1 MKVTHLDHWS
11 ISTSRLEE
19 TRAFFVDILGLE
31 VGPRPKLKT
40 TGYWLY
46 AGGHSFVHLIEK
58 GSGDPGGVGEDADKD
73 GGSSRSVV
81 ESGLDDHIAFNVA
94 DSHTVVD
101 YMKEK
106 GIDYWDR
113 LLPDRPLYQ
122 VFIKDP
128 NGLIIELNDYAPAL
142 DKIEPMVV
150 YDNL

>member
-1 MKVTHLDHWS
+1 MKVTNLDHWS

-31 VGPRPKLKT
+31 VGARPKLKT
-40 TGYWLY
+40 NGYWLY
-46 AGGHSFVHLIEK
+46 SGGLSFVHLIEK
-58 GSGDPGGVGEDADKD
+58 GSGDPETAVEDVAED

-81 ESGLDDHIAFNVA
+81 ESGLDDHIAFNVS
-94 DSHTVVD
+94 DSYTVVD

-122 VFIKDP
+122 VFVKDP
-128 NGLIIELNDYAPAL
+128 NGLIIELNDYAPEL
-142 DKIEPMVV
+142 DKIKPMVV

>member
-1 MKVTHLDHWS
+1 MKVTNIDHWS
-11 ISTSRLEE
+11 ISTSKLEE
-19 TRAFFVDILGLE
+19 TTAFFVDILGLT

-40 TGYWLY
+40 NGNWLY
-46 AGGHSFVHLIEK
+46 AGDVSFVHIIEK
-58 GSGDPGGVGEDADKD
+58 GSGDPDAVIEEQAADA
-73 GGSSRSVV
+73 GSSRSVV
-81 ESGLDDHIAFNVA
+81 ESGLDDHIAFNVSN
-94 DSHTVVD
+94 SHEVVA
-101 YMKEK
+101 YMRGK

-122 VFIKDP
+122 VFVKDP